1 MCIRPI
7 TLHSLTNLYISA
19 WFNPHNIHR
28 TQWYWLMNSE
38 HNGYLFCFKI
48 TAELFDILTPAEAG
62 PWDPGQHRGSL
73 GGRQL
78 ACIPL
83 PALCPLTWWGMLRRR
98 QSAKHTFQTEH
109 WASQVAHPQF
119 CGGLRHTI
127 TYSYQSNRD
136 EKNKCYVKNKCN
148 HPTFYFLQKQRCH
161 MHVWCQPFPHPR
173 TKFACVTIRILVT
186 CARP

>member
-119 CGGLRHTI
+119 CGGYAT
-127 TYSYQSNRD
+127 QSPTLTNLTEMRRTNATWRTNAIVQHFIFY
-136 EKNKCYVKNKCN
+136 KNS
-148 HPTFYFLQKQRCH
+148 
-161 MHVWCQPFPHPR
+161 
-173 TKFACVTIRILVT
+173 AVT
-186 CARP
+186 CMCGVNLSRIQEPSLLVSQSES